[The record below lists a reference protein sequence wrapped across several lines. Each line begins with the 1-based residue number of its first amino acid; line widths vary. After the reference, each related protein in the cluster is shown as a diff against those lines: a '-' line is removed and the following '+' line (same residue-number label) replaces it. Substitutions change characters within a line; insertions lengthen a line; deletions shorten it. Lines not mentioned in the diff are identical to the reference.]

1 MLFRSKEAMSEF
13 RDFIGDDIIVGYNV
27 NFDLNFI
34 YDAVEKLHLKQLNN
48 DYVDVMR
55 FARTY
60 YPRERHNRLIDC
72 MQRAGIAQVEQHR
85 GLDDSIDTK
94 KVYDDF
100 REHFTDSLLQKMQEQ
115 IKNVDLVNDKLNP
128 QQLGMRNPVL
138 KRNKQKL
145 FHEFHH
151 V

>member
-1 MLFRSKEAMSEF
+1 MSLTIYPKSNRVPKFITELNGITEEKIMTEGIPIKEAMSEF

-34 YDAVEKLHLKQLNN
+34 YDAVEKFHLKQLNN

-100 REHFTDSLLQKMQEQ
+100 RENFTDDLLEKMRE
-115 IKNVDLVNDKLNP
+115 
-128 QQLGMRNPVL
+128 
-138 KRNKQKL
+138 
-145 FHEFHH
+145 
-151 V
+151 